1 LLAKFGAKMT
11 SLLAIYTMK
20 WFKRNCTYPVRW
32 RGLPWRQTSLGGRY
46 HGDRWSWW
54 RTSTLN
60 PTWNPT
66 WNLNGRYWR
75 AQKALLTCQYHSDS
89 CRKIVL
95 IGQFC
100 ESWIWVRRP
109 QNQCESAW
117 NLESFA
123 LEASCLIGRRAGC
136 HHDGI
141 KGLLLK

>member
-95 IGQFC
+95 IGQFVSHGYEWDDRKTNVKVEFGIFC
-100 ESWIWVRRP
+100 TGSKLFDWKTSWLSPWWD
-109 QNQCESAW
+109 QGTA
-117 NLESFA
+117 A
-123 LEASCLIGRRAGC
+123 
-136 HHDGI
+136 
-141 KGLLLK
+141 

>member
-1 LLAKFGAKMT
+1 
-11 SLLAIYTMK
+11 
-20 WFKRNCTYPVRW
+20 VRW

-46 HGDRWSWW
+46 HGDRWPWW
-54 RTSTLN
+54 RTSTWN
-60 PTWNPT
+60 PTWNPM

-109 QNQCESAW
+109 QNQCESGIW
-117 NLESFA
+117 NLLHWKQVVWLEDELAVTMMGSRDCCLNNFTLFKSFW
-123 LEASCLIGRRAGC
+123 STMQWKI
-136 HHDGI
+136 
-141 KGLLLK
+141 